1 MRPDVLERREGRV
14 WRGGALPGSGLL
26 RKAGDKVI
34 CRVSG
39 GRWGCSQGHQEIKGR
54 MAAQQGSWAVLES
67 IHTTL
72 PMQRPATSRRSGRG
86 RSWHMAWP
94 G

>member
-34 CRVSG
+34 HL
-39 GRWGCSQGHQEIKGR
+39 WGVWGEMG
-54 MAAQQGSWAVLES
+54 L
-67 IHTTL
+67 
-72 PMQRPATSRRSGRG
+72 
-86 RSWHMAWP
+86 
-94 G
+94 